1 MKIKTNLSSGILF
14 LVLGLAALYV
24 IPSQIPAGNNAYGPR
39 LFPYIVTAIMILSSL
54 GLLAGEWSEYRKG
67 KKENR
72 EERMAKDIT
81 VLHAYEL
88 KRTGL
93 MFLIMTAY
101 IFLIEP
107 IGFIPAS
114 ILFVSGILAFFKSKK
129 ILYYV
134 VCIGIVVAVY
144 FGFRLFLK
152 VYLP

>member
-1 MKIKTNLSSGILF
+1 MVAPIRDHLCPVSYTHLD
-14 LVLGLAALYV
+14 VY
-24 IPSQIPAGNNAYGPR
+24 
-39 LFPYIVTAIMILSSL
+39 
-54 GLLAGEWSEYRKG
+54 
-67 KKENR
+67 
-72 EERMAKDIT
+72 
-81 VLHAYEL
+81 
-88 KRTGL
+88 KRQ
-93 MFLIMTAY
+93 AY